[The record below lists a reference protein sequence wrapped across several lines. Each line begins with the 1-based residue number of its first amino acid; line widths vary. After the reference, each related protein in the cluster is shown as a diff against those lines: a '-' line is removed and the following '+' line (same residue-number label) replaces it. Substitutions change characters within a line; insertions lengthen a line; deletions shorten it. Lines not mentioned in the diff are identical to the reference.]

1 MKAKG
6 SLLMKNNYRGNNR
19 IKSLTAVILVF
30 AMLLSLTG
38 CGSTAG
44 YIYGKGLRQL
54 DLMEKS
60 GELPGGLEDPSEHSS
75 DDSSGSSSYDNQTPA
90 VYADTENQEFEDYL
104 MELFRKAV
112 TEDSISYNY
121 QVKDGSKYGIEPPK
135 ATLGDA
141 GLDEATL
148 DKQKADMEA
157 DYQKL
162 LTFENAELT
171 EDERFIYD
179 CLKTDS
185 EIQLHIFDNRYL
197 YEPFSPMRGVQA
209 NIATNFTDYRFDD
222 KSDVEDYVTM
232 MGQMRD
238 YFDTMLEFEYEKSEA
253 GYFMSDKVAD
263 KIIEQCDEFTA
274 EKENHF
280 LIETFDSRIDKLS
293 FLTAEEKK
301 DFKERDKQAVLNSAI
316 PAFEDLKKTMMELK
330 GTGQNDLGLCYYDGG
345 RDYYSSYV
353 FPVYSGSAKTV
364 GEEINV
370 VENRQ
375 QELVLQMTAVYYSN
389 PDAYQY
395 FSSNYEQLQ
404 ESYDKMSANEL
415 IDYFMENVLDDYPDI
430 EKIPYTTNYLDKH
443 MEKIMD
449 GVLAYYMSPAIDDE
463 ENNLIYVN
471 GAHPNSMWTTLSHEG
486 CPGHMFQNAYF
497 QSTNPNPYRA
507 IQGNL
512 GYMEGWAVYSSYDTL
527 SKCDFDGS
535 EYAPAL
541 AQLYKINEDLG
552 YLLYGRIDMG
562 VNFEGW
568 TKNDVE
574 SFLERS
580 GYSTDI
586 AEDVMTTVIGDP
598 GAYLSYTVGYYEME
612 ELREYAEQ
620 ELGSAF
626 SAKEYHK
633 AILSCGPC
641 QYKELKTVVDK
652 YIEEN
657 R

>member
-1 MKAKG
+1 MHSSIWDRK
-6 SLLMKNNYRGNNR
+6 YNR
-19 IKSLTAVILVF
+19 IIAAVLVLS
-30 AMLLSLTG
+30 MLFSLTG

-54 DLMEKS
+54 DLMEKANEIPSLS
-60 GELPGGLEDPSEHSS
+60 GNGNGS
-75 DDSSGSSSYDNQTPA
+75 DDSSNSWTFDPDDNA
-90 VYADTENQEFEDYL
+90 EYAETENQEFEDYL
-104 MELFRKAV
+104 SDCFKKAV
-112 TEDSISYNY
+112 TQDSISYNY
-121 QVKDGSKYGIEPPK
+121 QVKDGSKFGIEPPK

-141 GLDEATL
+141 RLDQNTL
-148 DKQKADMEA
+148 EKQKKEMEE

-162 LTFENAELT
+162 LSFENAELT
-171 EDERFIYD
+171 EEERFIYETM
-179 CLKTDS
+179 KTDS
-185 EIQLHIFDNRYL
+185 EIQLHLFDNTYL

-222 KSDVEDYVTM
+222 KSDVEDYVIM

-238 YFDTMLEFEYEKSEA
+238 YFDTMLEFEYEKSKA
-253 GYFMSDKVAD
+253 GYFMADKIAD

-274 EKENHF
+274 EKSNHF
-280 LIETFDSRIDKLS
+280 LIESFDSRIDQLS

-301 DFKERDKQAVLNSAI
+301 EYKERDKQAVLNSAI
-316 PAFEDLKKTMMELK
+316 PAFEDLKKTMQELK
-330 GTGQNDLGLCYYDGG
+330 GTGQNELGLCYYDGG
-345 RDYYSSYV
+345 REYYTGYV
-353 FPVYSGSAKTV
+353 FPVYSGSSKTV
-364 GEEINV
+364 SEEINV
-370 VENRQ
+370 TENRQ
-375 QELVLQMTAVYYSN
+375 QNLILQMTAVYYSN

-395 FSSNYEQLQ
+395 FTANYKTLQ
-404 ESYDKMSANEL
+404 ESYDKKSASEL
-415 IDYFMENVLDDYPDI
+415 LDYFMENVMDEYPDL
-430 EKIPYTTNYLDKH
+430 ERIPYNVNYLDKH

-449 GVLAYYMSPAIDDE
+449 GVLAYYMSPPIDDE
-463 ENNLIYVN
+463 DNNLIYVN
-471 GAHPNSMWTTLSHEG
+471 GAHPDGMWTTLSHEG

-497 QSTNPNPYRA
+497 QSTDPKPIRA

-512 GYMEGWAVYSSYDTL
+512 GYMEGWAVYTSYNSL
-527 SKCDFDGS
+527 NHCDFDGS

-541 AQLYKINEDLG
+541 AQLYKLNEDLG

-568 TKNDVE
+568 NLDDVK

-586 AEDVMTTVIGDP
+586 AEDVMTIVIGDP
-598 GAYLSYTVGYYEME
+598 GVYLSYTVGYYEME
-612 ELREYAEQ
+612 EMREYAEQ
-620 ELGSAF
+620 ELGSNF
-626 SAKEYHK
+626 DAKEYHK

-641 QYKELKTVVDK
+641 QYKDLKIVVDK